1 VDYDASFLKHDMD
14 AQRVRQTRNQTIASN
29 KTLIAEVVMEDASD
43 YESLTVLYRKI
54 FRFLLDFAPNSTRQ
68 DKLIEREVATA
79 LESVFPRVGL
89 KTFVQ
94 LLHNEKISQLEELAN
109 IVLGIRLF
117 NRHQGGGGAGIDD
130 MDKDGKKLAVTMLDD
145 VSDEVQYFTASCMKY
160 QQAVVRA
167 QFMRRRADMSVA
179 VEETKGGCAADRRAC
194 DLSKLV
200 PLMIVER
207 WLKELVNRRQYLGFL
222 KTLQGEISNVQ
233 VRMSEIC
240 RNIGEVLES
249 VQLMVTN
256 KANVSKELVYP
267 RFESLGAL
275 WVGLFEEVTL
285 LLARSSTLSALCKYR
300 MSFTPTLDDSYYETI
315 MSQSIDV
322 YDDYAPDSE
331 FAPSLSDIE
340 CKSESKGDHK
350 PYPPSS
356 SSCVIEDHKA
366 EVKNSH
372 ADCEDDI
379 DDGSAVGASTAAESA
394 EASKSTDAGAT
405 LLSAHDTPD
414 FLLLPLE
421 LQGYCPWSMVHAHGL
436 LLPGKPAL
444 GVVRYQNMYYVCEH
458 AKAIASF
465 MLYPERY
472 LQNIRARSLQ
482 NPEYIHLLR
491 LQRWFPH
498 ASISKLLQTNES
510 GSAPSAGRP
519 AMRDASTGTPTHFI
533 ESNMDINYHWNE
545 WELRRRALK
554 IANLTGCKTSSQ
566 QTDSSHFR
574 REAGS
579 QVCTLRDKDT
589 QTKRDK
595 GTNPPVITTYIAG
608 LRGTPAVSSRA
619 VSKYVKKNSG
629 EGRVGGDCKEGKE
642 SSHPMTQPNHERL
655 RARIV
660 TLKLDL

>member
-1 VDYDASFLKHDMD
+1 
-14 AQRVRQTRNQTIASN
+14 
-29 KTLIAEVVMEDASD
+29 
-43 YESLTVLYRKI
+43 
-54 FRFLLDFAPNSTRQ
+54 
-68 DKLIEREVATA
+68 
-79 LESVFPRVGL
+79 
-89 KTFVQ
+89 
-94 LLHNEKISQLEELAN
+94 
-109 IVLGIRLF
+109 
-117 NRHQGGGGAGIDD
+117 
-130 MDKDGKKLAVTMLDD
+130 
-145 VSDEVQYFTASCMKY
+145 
-160 QQAVVRA
+160 
-167 QFMRRRADMSVA
+167 
-179 VEETKGGCAADRRAC
+179 
-194 DLSKLV
+194 
-200 PLMIVER
+200 
-207 WLKELVNRRQYLGFL
+207 LKELVNRRQYLGFL

-300 MSFTPTLDDSYYETI
+300 MSFTPTLDDSYYETL

-322 YDDYAPDSE
+322 YDNYAPDSE
-331 FAPSLSDIE
+331 FAPMLSDIE

-356 SSCVIEDHKA
+356 SSCAIEDHKA
-366 EVKNSH
+366 EVKDSN
-372 ADCEDDI
+372 ADCKDDI
-379 DDGSAVGASTAAESA
+379 DDGNAVGASTAAESA
-394 EASKSTDAGAT
+394 EASKSTDAGAI
-405 LLSAHDTPD
+405 LLSAHNTPD

-465 MLYPERY
+465 MLDPERC

-498 ASISKLLQTNES
+498 ASIAKLLQTEES
-510 GSAPSAGRP
+510 GSASSASRP
-519 AMRDASTGTPTHFI
+519 ATRDASTGTPTHFI
-533 ESNMDINYHWNE
+533 ESNIDINYHWNE

-579 QVCTLRDKDT
+579 QVYTLRDKDT

-619 VSKYVKKNSG
+619 VSKYVKKDSR
-629 EGRVGGDCKEGKE
+629 ESRVGGDCKEGKE
-642 SSHPMTQPNHERL
+642 SSHLMTQPNPERL

>member
-1 VDYDASFLKHDMD
+1 MDYDASFLKHDMD
-14 AQRVRQTRNQTIASN
+14 AQRVIQTRNQTIASS
-29 KTLIAEVVMEDASD
+29 KTLIAEVVMDDASD
-43 YESLTVLYRKI
+43 YESLTVLYRKM

-79 LESVFPRVGL
+79 LESVFPKVGL

-130 MDKDGKKLAVTMLDD
+130 MDKDGKKLAITMLND
-145 VSDEVQYFTASCMKY
+145 VSDEVQYFTANCIKY
-160 QQAVVRA
+160 QQAIVRA

-179 VEETKGGCAADRRAC
+179 VEETKGGCHTDRRAC
-194 DLSKLV
+194 DQSKLV
-200 PLMIVER
+200 PLKVAER
-207 WLKELVNRRQYLGFL
+207 WLKELINRRQYLGFL
-222 KTLQGEISNVQ
+222 KTLQGEISHVQ

-240 RNIGEVLES
+240 RNVGEVLES
-249 VQLMVTN
+249 VQQMVTN

-300 MSFTPTLDDSYYETI
+300 MSFTPTLDDSYYETL
-315 MSQSIDV
+315 MSQSIDA
-322 YDDYAPDSE
+322 YDDSAPDSE
-331 FAPSLSDIE
+331 STPSLSDIE
-340 CKSESKGDHK
+340 CKSESKGDDK
-350 PYPPSS
+350 PSPSS
-356 SSCVIEDHKA
+356 SSSIMEDYKA
-366 EVKNSH
+366 EVKDSH
-372 ADCEDDI
+372 ADCKDDI
-379 DDGSAVGASTAAESA
+379 DDGSAVGVCVAVE
-394 EASKSTDAGAT
+394 STDTGAT

-444 GVVRYQNMYYVCEH
+444 GVVRYQDMYYVCEH
-458 AKAIASF
+458 AKAISSF
-465 MLYPERY
+465 MLDPERY
-472 LQNIRARSLQ
+472 LQNIRARSIQ

-498 ASISKLLQTNES
+498 ASISKLLQTGES
-510 GSAPSAGRP
+510 GSTSSTGRP
-519 AMRDASTGTPTHFI
+519 ATRDASTGTPTHFL
-533 ESNMDINYHWNE
+533 ESNVDINYHWNE

-554 IANLTGCKTSSQ
+554 ITNLTGCKTSSQ

-579 QVCTLRDKDT
+579 QVYTLRDKDT

-619 VSKYVKKNSG
+619 VSKYVKKDSEVGRAG
-629 EGRVGGDCKEGKE
+629 EDCKDGKE
-642 SSHPMTQPNHERL
+642 SSHHMTQPNSERL

-660 TLKLDL
+660 TLKLNL